1 MDDDL
6 TKRLADDVDEAFED
20 LVRREQHAVFT
31 IARRLGASPADAED
45 LAQDVFVRAYRALHT
60 WDAGRRSE
68 LRVRPWL
75 ASITVNL
82 VRNAARTRSRRP
94 VVAATLDAVA
104 NHPGRERGSLAD
116 WDDTL
121 ASLPVDTRAA
131 VVLHHVVGL
140 DYDEIADALATPVGT
155 VKARV
160 HRGLS
165 KLRMATAAKSG
176 SEEAS

>member
-1 MDDDL
+1 MADDL
-6 TKRLADDVDEAFED
+6 TKRLAHDVDEAFED
-20 LVRREQHAVFT
+20 LVRREQDAVFT
-31 IARRLGASPADAED
+31 IARRLGADRTDAED
-45 LAQDVFVRAYRALHT
+45 LAQDVFVRAYRALHS
-60 WDAGRRSE
+60 WDADRRLE

-104 NHPGRERGSLAD
+104 NRPGGDRGSLAD

-121 ASLPVDTRAA
+121 ATLPVDTRAA

-140 DYDEIADALATPVGT
+140 DYDEIAEALATPVGT

-160 HRGLS
+160 HRGLV
-165 KLRMATAAKSG
+165 KLRN
-176 SEEAS
+176 EEAS